1 MAPQPK
7 GQRCVWYRER
17 YRWNCGQG
25 SDGAVSTTRGAYNT
39 VAKGV
44 TVLVIDDVSAKE
56 QWRFCTCPE
65 QARKKGALAQSP
77 LQACPANRVQ
87 LLDELQ
93 RLPPVP
99 DEWHFMVPCASRRIC
114 KLRYG
119 YTVCAGRFPPHSF
132 VRTARGAAILAPELC
147 FMQLANRLSLP
158 QLVLLGDE
166 WCGTYTLACDEEGRL
181 LRRDGQLCTLDS
193 LRYFARE
200 ASWMGGSK
208 RARTALGYIVE
219 GAASVRESMLEMMLC
234 LPQRLGGFGL
244 PRPQMNYEV
253 AFDTEARLI
262 AGHECAYCDLCWPE
276 ARVDVEYDGQEWHEG
291 INAVRDKERANALRH
306 MGYTVLFV
314 SKEDFERPW
323 RLKLLAHQVA
333 RAIGW
338 RQREYL
344 DDVDERRQGL
354 LAELLDA
361 NDHPV
366 LGPDVL
372 LSSQHTLW
380 NHLP

>member
-1 MAPQPK
+1 MISAT
-7 GQRCVWYRER
+7 
-17 YRWNCGQG
+17 G
-25 SDGAVSTTRGAYNT
+25 STDGTVASRGAT
-39 VAKGV
+39 M
-44 TVLVIDDVSAKE
+44 LVIDDVSAKE
-56 QWRFCTCPE
+56 QWRFCARPE

-132 VRTARGAAILAPELC
+132 VRTACGAAIVVPELC

-166 WCGTYTLACDEEGRL
+166 WCGTYTFGCDGEERL
-181 LRRDGQLCTLDS
+181 LRRNGQLCTLDS
-193 LRYFARE
+193 LRYFTGA

-208 RARTALGYIVE
+208 RARAALGHVVE

-253 AFDTEARLI
+253 AFNIEARLI
-262 AGHECAYCDLCWPE
+262 TGRECAYCDLCWPE
-276 ARVDVEYDGQEWHEG
+276 AKVDVEYDGQEWHEG
-291 INAVRDKERANALRH
+291 VNAVRDKERANALRH

-344 DDVDERRQGL
+344 EDVDERRQGL